1 MMVYQEKILPP
12 GPLPVLGSEP
22 PEVLLSQRTIESLE
36 LEKTWL
42 KERLAASV
50 GGLFQ
55 FKRSIRWRLLAH
67 FGSAVMSDLS
77 PGCAPK
83 QKTAPDQ
90 CHCVNCYSPPSLS
103 LPMMVTA
110 VEFGDDR

>member
-36 LEKTWL
+36 LEKAWL
-42 KERLAASV
+42 KERLAPQLAAFFSSSEAFD
-50 GGLFQ
+50 GAY
-55 FKRSIRWRLLAH
+55 WAH

-77 PGCAPK
+77 PGCADC
-83 QKTAPDQ
+83 TR
-90 CHCVNCYSPPSLS
+90 
-103 LPMMVTA
+103 PMPLRQLLFATVIVLA
-110 VEFGDDR
+110 DDGDRSGIW

>member
-1 MMVYQEKILPP
+1 MMVYQEKIVPP
-12 GPLPVLGSEP
+12 GPSPVLGREP

-36 LEKTWL
+36 LEKAWL

-55 FKRSIRWRLLAH
+55 SKRSIRWRLLAH

-77 PGCAPK
+77 RDAHQSRKLP
-83 QKTAPDQ
+83 PDQ
-90 CHCVNCYSPPSLS
+90 CHCVNCLFATVIV
-103 LPMMVTA
+103 LA
-110 VEFGDDR
+110 DDGDRSGIW